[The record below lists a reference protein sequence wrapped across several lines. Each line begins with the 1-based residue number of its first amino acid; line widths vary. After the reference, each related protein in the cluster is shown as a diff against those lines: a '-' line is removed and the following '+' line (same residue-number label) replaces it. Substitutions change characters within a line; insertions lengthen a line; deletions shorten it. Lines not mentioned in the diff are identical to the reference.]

1 MPPKAHA
8 IAEQAPTEAS
18 ITDYD
23 RAHFGVYLRLIDA
36 TNAKAPWREV
46 AKIVLS
52 LDPDGDTARAKAI
65 YDSHIARARWMVEN
79 GFRDLLREK
88 PSPS

>member
-1 MPPKAHA
+1 MPPKVHT
-8 IAEQAPTEAS
+8 IAEQAPTEAW

-23 RAHFGVYLRLIDA
+23 REHFGVYLRLIDA
-36 TNAKAPWREV
+36 TNAKAPWREA
-46 AKIVLS
+46 AKIVLG
-52 LDPDGDTARAKAI
+52 LDLDGDADRAKAI

-79 GFRDLLREK
+79 GFRDLLRER